1 MTTTTEGRRP
11 GGPHDAGRHDS
22 AGLSRRG
29 ATRLPGDRG
38 AAVIAVASGKG
49 GVGKTNVA
57 VNLSIALSRLGY
69 RVGLLDA
76 DFGLGN
82 VDVLL
87 GLAPEYHIGHVIEGE
102 AALEEI
108 LLTGPAG
115 VRIVPASSG
124 LRELTALSASQRD
137 ALLATLDEL
146 TASLDYLFIDTAS
159 GISDNVVEAMA
170 LAGRVIVVTSVE
182 PAAIVDAYATA
193 KVLTAAAPEIELGIV
208 VNSVRDA
215 EEAELTF
222 RQLDVAANRFL
233 HRSLKFYGYI
243 IEDPLLRDAVLMQR
257 AIVDHMPQAPAS
269 RCLRILAARIAGLG
283 PVDGQGRRR
292 RGLMERALPSPVEV
306 SQCA

>member
-1 MTTTTEGRRP
+1 MTVQ
-11 GGPHDAGRHDS
+11 HS
-22 AGLSRRG
+22 
-29 ATRLPGDRG
+29 

-57 VNLSIALSRLGY
+57 VNVSIALSRLGY

-87 GLAPEYHIGHVIEGE
+87 GLTPERHIGHVLEGE
-102 AALEEI
+102 ESLADI
-108 LLTGPAG
+108 LLPGPAG
-115 VRIVPASSG
+115 IRIVPASSG
-124 LRELTALSASQRD
+124 LRELTSLSASQRH
-137 ALLATLDEL
+137 ALLAALGEL
-146 TASLDYLFIDTAS
+146 SASLDYLFIDTAS
-159 GISDNVVEAMA
+159 GISDNVVEAML

-193 KVLTAAAPEIELGIV
+193 KVLTAASPAIEIGIV

-215 EEAELTF
+215 QEAELAF

-233 HRSLKFYGYI
+233 GRSLKFYGYI
-243 IEDPLLRDAVLMQR
+243 TDDALVRDAVLVQR

-269 RCLRILAARIAGLG
+269 RCFRILAARIAGLG
-283 PVDGQGRRR
+283 PLDG
-292 RGLMERALPSPVEV
+292 RGIRAVGNPLTVVTPNAEV
-306 SQCA
+306 TQCA

>member
-1 MTTTTEGRRP
+1 MTATRSAASGAE
-11 GGPHDAGRHDS
+11 AGR
-22 AGLSRRG
+22 AK
-29 ATRLPGDRG
+29 

-57 VNLSIALSRLGY
+57 VNLSIALGRLGY

-76 DFGLGN
+76 DYGLGN

-87 GLAPEYHIGHVIEGE
+87 GLTPEYHIGHVIEGE
-102 AALEEI
+102 VALDEI
-108 LLTGPAG
+108 VMTGPAG

-124 LRELTALSASQRD
+124 LRELTALTGPQQI
-137 ALLATLDEL
+137 ALEAALEELA
-146 TASLDYLFIDTAS
+146 ASLDYLFIDTAS
-159 GISDNVVEAMA
+159 GISDNVVEAMQ

-193 KVLTAAAPEIELGIV
+193 KVLTAAAPAIEIGIV

-215 EEAELTF
+215 QEAELAF

-233 HRSLKFYGYI
+233 SRSLKFYGYVT
-243 IEDPLLRDAVLMQR
+243 EDALVRDAVLVQR

-269 RCLRILAARIAGLG
+269 RCFRILAARIAGLG
-283 PVDGQGRRR
+283 PVDSRGSRGRAR
-292 RGLMERALPSPVEV
+292 MRAVPAVAEV
-306 SQCA
+306 TQCA

>member
-1 MTTTTEGRRP
+1 MTAQR
-11 GGPHDAGRHDS
+11 S
-22 AGLSRRG
+22 
-29 ATRLPGDRG
+29 

-87 GLAPEYHIGHVIEGE
+87 GLTPERHIGHVLAGE
-102 AALEEI
+102 EALADI
-108 LLTGPAG
+108 LLPGPAG
-115 VRIVPASSG
+115 IRIVPASSG
-124 LRELTALSASQRD
+124 LRELTSLSPSQRH
-137 ALLATLDEL
+137 ALVAALGEL
-146 TASLDYLFIDTAS
+146 SASLDYLFIDTAS
-159 GISDNVVEAMA
+159 GLSDNVVEAMQ

-193 KVLTAAAPEIELGIV
+193 KVLTTASPAIEIGIV

-215 EEAELTF
+215 QEAELAF

-233 HRSLKFYGYI
+233 GRSLRFYGYI
-243 IEDPLLRDAVLMQR
+243 TEDALVRDAVLIQR

-269 RCLRILAARIAGLG
+269 RCFRILAARIAGLG
-283 PVDGQGRRR
+283 PVDG
-292 RGLMERALPSPVEV
+292 RGIRAAVAPLTLVASNAEV
-306 SQCA
+306 TQCA